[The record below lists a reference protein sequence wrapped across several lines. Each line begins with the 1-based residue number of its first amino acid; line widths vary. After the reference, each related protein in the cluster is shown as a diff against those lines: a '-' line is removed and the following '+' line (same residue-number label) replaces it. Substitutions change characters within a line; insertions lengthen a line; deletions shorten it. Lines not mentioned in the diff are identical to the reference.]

1 MDGERLE
8 YFRKLLTE
16 RLDVLSRE
24 GKPVDDVTE
33 GGENPGDPADQAT
46 VESDRT
52 LLLRMRDREWRLA
65 GKIQEALDRIEDGTY
80 GICEECGEEISE
92 KRLMARPVTTLCV
105 DCKTSQEED
114 ERRQGAYL
122 KR

>member
-1 MDGERLE
+1 MDAERLE
-8 YFRKLLTE
+8 YFRKLLKE

-52 LLLRMRDREWRLA
+52 LLLRMRDREWRLG
-65 GKIQEALDRIEDGTY
+65 GKIEEALGRIEDGTY
-80 GICEECGEEISE
+80 GIW
-92 KRLMARPVTTLCV
+92 
-105 DCKTSQEED
+105 QE
-114 ERRQGAYL
+114 RG
-122 KR
+122 